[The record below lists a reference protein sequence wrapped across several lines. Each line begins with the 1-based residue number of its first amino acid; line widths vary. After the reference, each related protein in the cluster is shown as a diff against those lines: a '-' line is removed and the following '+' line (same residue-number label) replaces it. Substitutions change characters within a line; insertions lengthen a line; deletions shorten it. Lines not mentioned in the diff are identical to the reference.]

1 MTISIQGR
9 KYNFE
14 IVLQNERNDFY
25 FFIRAICK
33 STKRVSCINNLNT
46 ILSEFNV
53 EVDDPKFW
61 DSTWL
66 VTREEALYL
75 EETARE
81 FLSGSFFLDY
91 VEKRLDEDRVLGEWE
106 NKVNS

>member
-14 IVLQNERNDFY
+14 VVSQNERNAFY

-46 ILSEFNV
+46 ILSEFNI

-61 DSTWL
+61 DSTWV
-66 VTREEALYL
+66 VTREEAYNL
-75 EETARE
+75 EGKAKQ
-81 FLSGSFFLDY
+81 FLSDSFFRDY
-91 VEKRLDEDRVLGEWE
+91 IESHLDEDRMAGEWE
-106 NKVNS
+106 NVVN

>member
-14 IVLQNERNDFY
+14 IVARNGRNDFY

-46 ILSEFNV
+46 ILSEFNI
-53 EVDDPKFW
+53 EVDAPKFW
-61 DSTWL
+61 DSTW
-66 VTREEALYL
+66 VTTREEAYNL
-75 EETARE
+75 EGKAKQ
-81 FLSGSFFLDY
+81 FLSDSSFRDY
-91 VEKRLDEDRVLGEWE
+91 IESHLDEDRALGEWE
-106 NKVNS
+106 NIAE

>member
-14 IVLQNERNDFY
+14 VVSQNERNDFY

-46 ILSEFNV
+46 ILSEFNI

-61 DSTWL
+61 DSTWV
-66 VTREEALYL
+66 VTREEAYNL
-75 EETARE
+75 EGKAKQ
-81 FLSGSFFLDY
+81 FLSDSSSRDY
-91 VEKRLDEDRVLGEWE
+91 IESHLDEDRVLGEWE
-106 NKVNS
+106 TIAE